1 MTPRKIKRYK
11 PDVSKVPKKM
21 QKQTA
26 VEMRTGHFAAKRN
39 GALFKRHL
47 KHPPKPVG
55 LGPVD
60 LGLEGNAPRP
70 LLDIDPTVHM
80 PAQVRRA
87 AAVANAHFGKEG
99 HNARLFKLEHH
110 LFAACKL
117 VEKLWEIAH
126 DPTENSD
133 LRS

>member
-26 VEMRTGHFAAKRN
+26 VEMRTGHYAAKRN

-47 KHPPKPVG
+47 KHLG

-60 LGLEGNAPRP
+60 LGLEGNAYRHLP
-70 LLDIDPTVHM
+70 DIDPTVHM

-117 VEKLWEIAH
+117 VEELWEIAH
-126 DPTENSD
+126 DSTENSD